1 MRAGAEPNGVHLRC
15 RQCGWEVSVARDQ
28 IPRYGARVRCPDC
41 DSLQPLVPAAP
52 SPEPVTSERVC
63 ADVPAVSD
71 AARARLAS
79 ASADPA
85 VTRAEARRVL
95 ELWLLE
101 IQRTASAPLSLNH
114 IFREHGEELAHLFGM
129 WKASFPNDNATEI
142 FRDQLI
148 EALENHQGT
157 RGE

>member
-1 MRAGAEPNGVHLRC
+1 
-15 RQCGWEVSVARDQ
+15 VARDQ

-41 DSLQPLVPAAP
+41 DSLQALVPAAL
-52 SPEPVTSERVC
+52 SSEPVTSEPVRV
-63 ADVPAVSD
+63 DVPAASD

-85 VTRAEARRVL
+85 ATRAEARRVL

-101 IQRTASAPLSLNH
+101 IQRTATAPLSLST

-148 EALENHQGT
+148 EALENLQGT